1 MRQAVGPLV
10 IHKFNFW
17 KIPEWIGRIYLIPG
31 HSFRLVLLCFT
42 IQELMEEGRKL
53 SVQLGNANTAL
64 RKLRAKEKENEGVS
78 QRRKEK
84 AEAAEKRV
92 EELEASLE
100 EVGKREKT
108 KTSRLEQLEE
118 KVKILETIKFEAESQ
133 MEDDKEKM
141 ESLKVGAPLLISV
154 PMLFFRLFSF
164 FCLRRN

>member
-1 MRQAVGPLV
+1 
-10 IHKFNFW
+10 
-17 KIPEWIGRIYLIPG
+17 
-31 HSFRLVLLCFT
+31 
-42 IQELMEEGRKL
+42 MEEGRKL

-108 KTSRLEQLEE
+108 KASRLEQFEE
-118 KVKILETIKFEAESQ
+118 KVKILESIKFEAESQ

-141 ESLKVGAPLLISV
+141 ESLKVGVLVMATRITLLFLSPLDCPCPSIR
-154 PMLFFRLFSF
+154 MTIHAG
-164 FCLRRN
+164 